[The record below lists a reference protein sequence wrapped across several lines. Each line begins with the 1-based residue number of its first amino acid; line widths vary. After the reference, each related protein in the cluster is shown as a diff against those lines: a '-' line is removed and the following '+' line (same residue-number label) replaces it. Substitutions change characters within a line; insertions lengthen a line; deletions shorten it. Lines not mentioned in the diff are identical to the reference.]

1 MTNLTIPT
9 ILGETNM
16 NEKLP
21 VDQLTIEQ
29 ARAETSDLR
38 RQVTQWGKEYYQ
50 NDRPTVEDY
59 VYDQSYARLV
69 ELETRFPS
77 LRTSDS
83 PTQQVGGIGET
94 ELTKVVHERPMLSMG
109 DVFSVEELF
118 SFNDRLEKNGL
129 EHPEYNLELKIDGL
143 AISLVYE
150 DGVLVQG
157 STRGNGQIGE
167 DITKNVRVIKS
178 IPTKLPEPLSIEV
191 RGECYMPK
199 AAFAK
204 LNEQRE
210 TDGLPVFANPR
221 NAAAGSLRQLDA
233 NITKKREL
241 STFIY
246 YVPEY
251 ESLGVTT
258 QGGALERLSEL
269 GFQVNPNFKV
279 VNSRPAIQDYIDH
292 YTELRNE
299 LEYGIDG
306 IVEKVNDLA
315 TQAELGSTVKVP
327 RWEIAYKF
335 PPEEAATVVR
345 DIEWT
350 VGRTGTVTP
359 TAVMD
364 PVLLAGTTVA
374 RASLHNPDY
383 LAEKDVRIGDTVYLH
398 KAGDIIP
405 EISVVDINKRSVTSE
420 PYTVPTTCPE
430 CGSQLV
436 HLDEE
441 VALRCINPMCPAQ
454 IKEGLAHFASR
465 NAMNIDG
472 LGPRIVHQLFSREMV
487 NDVADLY
494 GLTKDQLLTLDKFG
508 DKSAENLLT
517 AIDNSRHNSLE
528 RLLFGLGIRHVGAK
542 AGRLIAQH
550 FHTIEAIM
558 QATSEEI
565 ASVAS
570 IGPIIGDSVATYFG
584 NKQVIELVTK
594 LQSAGVNTDYLSD
607 EEVVEDSSWTGQRV
621 VLTGKLTEMTRQQ
634 AQEWLEQH
642 GADVVGSVSKKT
654 NLVIAGTDAG
664 SKLTKAQTL
673 GVEVWDE
680 QQFVT
685 AMKEDL
691 QKWSQKKFGWPS
703 Y

>member
-1 MTNLTIPT
+1 MD
-9 ILGETNM
+9 
-16 NEKLP
+16 EKRP
-21 VDQLTIEQ
+21 VNQLTIEE
-29 ARAETSDLR
+29 ARQEAEEIKTK
-38 RQVTQWGKEYYQ
+38 VVQWGQEYYQ
-50 NDRPTVEDY
+50 NDEPSVEDY
-59 VYDQSYARLV
+59 VYDQQYARLV
-69 ELETRFPS
+69 AIEQQFPS
-77 LRTSDS
+77 LQTPDS
-83 PTQQVGGIGET
+83 PTQQVGGLGET
-94 ELTKVVHERPMLSMG
+94 ELTKVPHDLPMLSMG
-109 DVFSVEELF
+109 DVFSTDELF
-118 SFNDRLEKNGL
+118 EFNDRLEKNGVDQ
-129 EHPEYNLELKIDGL
+129 PEYNLELKIDGL

-150 DGVLVQG
+150 NGKLVQG

-167 DITKNVRVIKS
+167 DITKNVKMIKS
-178 IPTKLPEPLSIEV
+178 IPTSLPEPISVEV

-199 AAFAK
+199 EAFAK
-204 LNEQRE
+204 LNAQRE
-210 TDGLPVFANPR
+210 ADGLPVFANPR
-221 NAAAGSLRQLDA
+221 NAAAGSLRQLDPQ
-233 NITKKREL
+233 ITAKREL

-251 ESLGVTT
+251 QILGVTT
-258 QGGALERLSEL
+258 QSEALERFKQL
-269 GFQVNPNFKV
+269 GFQVNSNYQV
-279 VNSRPAIQDYIDH
+279 VKNRQDIQRYIDL
-292 YTELRNE
+292 YTGQRNN

-315 TQAELGSTVKVP
+315 LQEELGNTVKVP

-335 PPEEAATVVR
+335 PPEEEATIVR

-364 PVLLAGTTVA
+364 PVQLAGTTVA

-383 LAEKDVRIGDTVYLH
+383 LIEKDVRIGDTVYLH

-405 EISVVDINKRSVTSE
+405 EISQVELKKRDPNSE
-420 PYTVPTTCPE
+420 PYVIPTHCPE
-430 CGSQLV
+430 CGSELV

-454 IKEGLAHFASR
+454 IKEGLAHFASL

-472 LGPRIVHQLFSREMV
+472 LGPKIVEQLFTLKLV
-487 NDVADLY
+487 KDVSDLY
-494 GLTKDQLLTLDKFG
+494 HLTRDELLTLDKFG

-550 FHTIEAIM
+550 FKTIEAIM
-558 QATSEEI
+558 TASNEEI
-565 ASVAS
+565 AGVDS
-570 IGPIIGDSVATYFG
+570 IGPIIGDSVATYFD
-584 NKQVIELVTK
+584 NQQVRELIEK
-594 LQSAGVNTDYLSD
+594 LQTAGVNTDYLSD
-607 EEVVEDSSWTGQRV
+607 DDEIVTDSQWSGQKI
-621 VLTGKLTEMTRQQ
+621 VLTGKLTQMTRKE
-634 AQEWLEQH
+634 AQEWLEKH

-664 SKLTKAQTL
+664 SKLTKAQSL
-673 GVEVWDE
+673 GVNVINE
-680 QQFVT
+680 QEFVT

-691 QKWSQKKFGWPS
+691 QK
-703 Y
+703 